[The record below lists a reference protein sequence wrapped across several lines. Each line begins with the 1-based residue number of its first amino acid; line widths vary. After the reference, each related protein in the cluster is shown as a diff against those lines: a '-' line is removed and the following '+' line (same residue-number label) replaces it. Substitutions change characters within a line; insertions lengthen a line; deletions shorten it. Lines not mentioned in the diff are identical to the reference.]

1 MSEKVV
7 SYLKLLVVI
16 LLVYVSITVMVMRF
30 VHPEMSETEL
40 FLSIPY
46 AFMLNFG

>member
-1 MSEKVV
+1 MSKKIL

-16 LLVYVSITVMVMRF
+16 LLTYVSITVMVMRF

-40 FLSIPY
+40 FLSIPR
-46 AFMLNFG
+46 AFMLDFG

>member
-1 MSEKVV
+1 MSKKIL
-7 SYLKLLVVI
+7 SYLKLLAVV

-40 FLSIPY
+40 FLSIPR
-46 AFMLNFG
+46 AFMLNFN